1 MKVNDILYCSFED
14 ILFENRNKSYGAYE
28 LRKSEIS
35 RMLIALLSAVIFY
48 LSMVSIPILAES
60 IYGKPIDRK
69 KDVVILDFDNTK
81 NIGAPLTNPKDE
93 APLKTFTPLDL
104 KDKIYIF
111 KVTPSDND
119 SGKTVSDEPV
129 SKVDSTINSN
139 STEGSDQEIRGSSE
153 GTEDGIGSNI
163 GAGIGTGTPFHED
176 IIEKEEVVLD
186 RADFM
191 PTFGSGEKELLEYLA
206 KNIKYPEIALKN
218 GISGTVVIQFI
229 VNKSGQIIDPIVLR
243 GIGGGCE
250 DEAIR
255 VIKKM
260 PSWTPGKQKGK
271 PVSVRFTLPVRFSI
285 L

>member
-1 MKVNDILYCSFED
+1 MKANDILNCSFED

-28 LRKSEIS
+28 LRKSEVT

-69 KDVVILDFDNTK
+69 KDIVIIDFDSTLYD
-81 NIGAPLTNPKDE
+81 IPTNPKDE
-93 APLKTFTPLDL
+93 APLKTFTPLDP
-104 KDKIYIF
+104 KDEIYIF
-111 KVTPSDND
+111 KVKPSDND

-129 SKVDSTINSN
+129 SKADSTEN
-139 STEGSDQEIRGSSE
+139 STYTGGTNEISGGSSNGTLE
-153 GTEDGIGSNI
+153 GFGS
-163 GAGIGTGTPFHED
+163 GAGTGIGTPFHED
-176 IIEKEEVVLD
+176 IIEMEEVVLD
-186 RADFM
+186 RADLM

-229 VNKSGQIIDPIVLR
+229 VDKSGQIIDPKVLR

-255 VIKKM
+255 VIKMM
-260 PSWTPGKQKGK
+260 PSWKPGKQKGK
-271 PVSVRFTLPVRFSI
+271 PVNVRFTLPVRFSI

>member
-1 MKVNDILYCSFED
+1 MKANDILFCSFED

-35 RMLIALLSAVIFY
+35 RMLIALMAAVIFY
-48 LSMVSIPILAES
+48 LTMVTIPILA
-60 IYGKPIDRK
+60 GFNNPINRNPI
-69 KDVVILDFDNTK
+69 VTIVDFDSTLYD
-81 NIGAPLTNPKDE
+81 IPTNPKDE
-93 APLKTFTPLDL
+93 APLKTFTPLDP
-104 KDKIYIF
+104 KDEIYIF

-119 SGKTVSDEPV
+119 SGKTISDEPV
-129 SKVDSTINSN
+129 SKSDSTQN
-139 STEGSDQEIRGSSE
+139 STSTAGTDGISGGSSNGTLE
-153 GTEDGIGSNI
+153 GFGS
-163 GAGIGTGTPFHED
+163 GAGTGIGTPFHED
-176 IIEKEEVVLD
+176 IIENEEVVLD

-191 PTFGSGEKELLEYLA
+191 PAFGSGEKELLEYLA

-229 VNKSGQIIDPIVLR
+229 VNKSGQIIDPKVLR

-260 PSWTPGKQKGK
+260 PAWTPGKQKGK